1 MRTVLTAERLWDG
14 TKLIDLP
21 VVVIEDGRIASI
33 STRAA
38 DEVPGEAQVLDFPGA
53 TLAPALF
60 DVHIHGAKGHDVM
73 EATPAALD
81 AMGSFLA
88 SRGTGSYLATT
99 MTAPLNAILWSL
111 SGLAKLLER
120 PAVAGR
126 ARPIGIH
133 LEGPFLSHSKRG
145 AQPAEHLL
153 APDIAT
159 FDRFFEAAEG
169 HIRLMTLAPELPGA
183 VELAAHATARGV
195 RVSLGHS
202 NATAAEARA
211 AIAAGAASAT
221 HTFNAMRPL
230 DHREPGILGTVLT
243 CDTLFAEMICDGI
256 HTAREIV
263 KLWWR
268 AKGPERAILMTD
280 AMSAAGMPDGEYQL
294 GGLAVQVANGKAMVG
309 DVLAG
314 SVLTLDRALAN
325 FVEFTGA
332 PLEQALRL
340 ATVNPAAM
348 TGLSDQAGSVAVGQP
363 ASLVAVDRAGKLVGS
378 VVNGMQVS

>member
-21 VVVIEDGRIASI
+21 VVVIEDGRLASI

-38 DEVPGEAQVLDFPGA
+38 DEAPGEAQVLDFPGA
-53 TLAPALF
+53 TLAHALF

-183 VELAAHATARGV
+183 VELAALATARGV

>member
-120 PAVAGR
+120 PAVAGQ

-183 VELAAHATARGV
+183 VELAALATARGV

>member
-1 MRTVLTAERLWDG
+1 MLTAERLWDG
-14 TKLIDLP
+14 TKLLDMP

-38 DEVPGEAQVLDFPGA
+38 KEAPGDAQVIDFPGS
-53 TLAPALF
+53 TLGPALF
-60 DVHIHGAKGHDVM
+60 DVHNHGAKGHDVM

-81 AMGSFLA
+81 AIGSFLA

-99 MTAPLNAILWSL
+99 VTAPLNTTLWSL

-120 PAVAGR
+120 PAIAGQ

-145 AQPAEHLL
+145 VQPAEHLL

-183 VELAAHATARGV
+183 VELTAHATARGV

-202 NATAAEARA
+202 NATAAETRA
-211 AIAAGAASAT
+211 AIAAGAVSAT

-256 HTAREIV
+256 HTAREMA

-268 AKGPERAILMTD
+268 AKGPERAILVTD

-294 GGLAVQVANGKAMVG
+294 GGFAVQVANGRAMVG
-309 DVLAG
+309 DTLAG

-348 TGLSDQAGSVAVGQP
+348 TGLGDQAGSVAVGQP

-378 VVNGMQVS
+378 VVNGQQVL

>member
-21 VVVIEDGRIASI
+21 VVVIEDGRLASI

-53 TLAPALF
+53 TLAHALF

-183 VELAAHATARGV
+183 VELAALATARGV

>member
-1 MRTVLTAERLWDG
+1 MLTAERLWDG
-14 TKLIDLP
+14 TKLLDMP

-38 DEVPGEAQVLDFPGA
+38 KEAPGDAQVIDFPGS
-53 TLAPALF
+53 TLGPALF
-60 DVHIHGAKGHDVM
+60 DVHNHGAKGHDVM

-81 AMGSFLA
+81 AIGSFLS

-99 MTAPLNAILWSL
+99 VTAPLNTTLWSL

-120 PAVAGR
+120 PAAAGQ

-145 AQPAEHLL
+145 VQPVEHLL

-159 FDRFFEAAEG
+159 FDRCFDAAEG

-202 NATAAEARA
+202 NATAAETRA
-211 AIAAGAASAT
+211 AIAAGAVSAT

-256 HTAREIV
+256 HTAREMA

-268 AKGPERAILMTD
+268 AKGPERAILVTD

-294 GGLAVQVANGKAMVG
+294 GGFAVQVANGRAMVG
-309 DVLAG
+309 DTLAG

-348 TGLSDQAGSVAVGQP
+348 TGLGDQAGSVAVGQP

-378 VVNGMQVS
+378 VVNGQQVL

>member
-1 MRTVLTAERLWDG
+1 MLTAERLWDG
-14 TKLIDLP
+14 TKLLDMP

-38 DEVPGEAQVLDFPGA
+38 KETPGDAQVIDFPGS
-53 TLAPALF
+53 TLGPALF
-60 DVHIHGAKGHDVM
+60 DVHNHGAKGHDVM

-81 AMGSFLA
+81 AIGSFLS

-99 MTAPLNAILWSL
+99 VTAPLNTTLWSL

-120 PAVAGR
+120 PAVAGQ

-145 AQPAEHLL
+145 VQPAEHLL

-159 FDRFFEAAEG
+159 FDRFFDAAEG

-202 NATAAEARA
+202 NATAAETRA
-211 AIAAGAASAT
+211 AIAAGAVSAT

-256 HTAREIV
+256 HTAREMA

-268 AKGPERAILMTD
+268 AKGPERAILVTD

-294 GGLAVQVANGKAMVG
+294 GGFAVQVANGRAMVG
-309 DVLAG
+309 DTLAG

-348 TGLSDQAGSVAVGQP
+348 TGLGDQAGSVAVGQP

-378 VVNGMQVS
+378 VVNGQQVL